1 VNSCDILLFAL
12 LPEGECIR
20 LISHPTD
27 LFRGKWNEKR
37 KIYLKFAP
45 GALYFTEHSVERKP
59 FVITGAEMGQQL
71 NKVIKRRR
79 RKAYLE
85 RCKAKVRAVIAAV
98 AKKK

>member
-1 VNSCDILLFAL
+1 
-12 LPEGECIR
+12 
-20 LISHPTD
+20 
-27 LFRGKWNEKR
+27 
-37 KIYLKFAP
+37 LKFAP